1 MKHKISFTIR
11 LLVAIILLQ
20 SLYFKFGGHE
30 QATHIFSTL
39 GVEPWGR
46 FLLGGIEFVLAIAI
60 LFPITKS
67 IANTLTGLLM
77 IGAIGD
83 HLFTPF
89 RIVVR
94 WNGQND
100 GGQLFAMGVTV
111 IILCAIEMVIEKGS
125 GKHRTNNSDL
135 IRFCKK
141 HTLT

>member
-67 IANTLTGLLM
+67 IANNLTGLLM
-77 IGAIGD
+77 IGAIGA
-83 HLFTPF
+83 HLFTPLG
-89 RIVVR
+89 IVVR
-94 WNGQND
+94 WDGQND
-100 GGQLFAMGVTV
+100 GGQLFIMGVIV
-111 IILCAIEMVIEKGS
+111 IILYVVEIGIERS
-125 GKHRTNNSDL
+125 RT
-135 IRFCKK
+135 
-141 HTLT
+141 